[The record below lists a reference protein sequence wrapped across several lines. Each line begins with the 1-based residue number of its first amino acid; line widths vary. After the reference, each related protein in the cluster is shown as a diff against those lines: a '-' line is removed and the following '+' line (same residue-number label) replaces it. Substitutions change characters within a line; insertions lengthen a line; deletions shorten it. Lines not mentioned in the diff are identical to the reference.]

1 MAWTA
6 TGLTASAGSLPGNM
20 SVLAHIAIWCYGYVA
35 LIPDALLEE
44 ASRRFALLGDPSRLR
59 VLSVLHSAG
68 ELPVGVLAERSG
80 LTRTNLSQHLSRLA
94 VAGLVGRRR
103 SGTTIYYRIVDES
116 LTELCDLVCSS
127 LRERGRAL
135 AAS

>member
-1 MAWTA
+1 M
-6 TGLTASAGSLPGNM
+6 SA
-20 SVLAHIAIWCYGYVA
+20 LAHIGIWCYGYVA
-35 LIPDALLEE
+35 LIPDTLLEE

-59 VLSVLHSAG
+59 VLTVLHSAG
-68 ELPVGVLAERSG
+68 ELPVGALAERSG

-103 SGTTIYYRIVDES
+103 SGTRIYYRIVDES
-116 LTELCDLVCSS
+116 VTELCDLVCTS